1 MELLM
6 INKFFANLNNLLQ
19 WFTAPRCKCN
29 SKKKIKVKNER
40 Y

>member
-6 INKFFANLNNLLQ
+6 INKFFAILDNLFQ